1 MLGSLFKSV
10 ANFLG
15 SCVLVVPFGSAIKHC
30 ATAPD
35 VKILLSFQTVI
46 PLNETTGIIEWI
58 NNLQPLRAILLKL
71 YKEKQGKNIVR
82 NEEIRSVKFG
92 LSNSGVGC
100 CSKGCLVLRSAALLH
115 GTFFKKKIA
124 LQFYDGPVFVLR
136 PSTKG
141 QAVT

>member
-1 MLGSLFKSV
+1 MLYKFQSGSKVEVNLYNSYILRSLFKSV

-15 SCVLVVPFGSAIKHC
+15 SCGLVVPFGSAKKHC
-30 ATAPD
+30 ATAPAI
-35 VKILLSFQTVI
+35 KILLSFQTVI

-92 LSNSGVGC
+92 HSNSGVGF
-100 CSKGCLVLRSAALLH
+100 LVLKVA
-115 GTFFKKKIA
+115 
-124 LQFYDGPVFVLR
+124 
-136 PSTKG
+136 
-141 QAVT
+141 